1 MSKWNDFVKQYRMN
15 NPGLRFGDLMKQAS
29 YAYCASPE
37 YKKKKA
43 EKQKKCDNNKKK
55 NKK

>member
-15 NPGLRFGDLMKQAS
+15 NPGLKFGDLMKQAS

-37 YKKKKA
+37 YKKKKQKNKKSVIM
-43 EKQKKCDNNKKK
+43 EKQKK
-55 NKK
+55 

>member
-15 NPGLRFGDLMKQAS
+15 NPGLKFGDLMKQAS

-43 EKQKKCDNNKKK
+43 ESQKCENNKKK
-55 NKK
+55 KKK